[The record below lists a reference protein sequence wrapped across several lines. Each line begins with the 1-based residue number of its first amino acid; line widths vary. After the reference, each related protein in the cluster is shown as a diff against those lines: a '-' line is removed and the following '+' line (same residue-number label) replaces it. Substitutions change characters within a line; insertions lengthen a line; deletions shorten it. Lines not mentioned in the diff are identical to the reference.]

1 MKTLKRICSVILVL
15 SMLLTLAA
23 CGDGSKDKETT
34 SGAQDKTTQ
43 AAATTEGGSQGDA
56 TTEAAEREHVE
67 LNLYS
72 YAGIYPGL
80 EETWEAVNKILKEK
94 LNTTVNFHI
103 YTQKEYDSAVGT
115 MISSGAD
122 DMDIIF
128 TAQSRVNFD
137 KYTEMNA
144 FLPLEDYREQYLSGS
159 EAITLAPAW
168 DAVTRDGHLYAVPL
182 PRDTA
187 VSYNFQY
194 NATMVEDLGL
204 TVPDDYNTYLDL
216 VDFYYEA
223 KAARDKKYPEKASQ
237 PIIKKVNT
245 ALAGWYSIDPI
256 INNLIYANI
265 DGVTGFEGMGKGE
278 TAYCPFLE
286 EDYRELCKIWAK
298 LVKDGI
304 VAYDSKSYDQDGVL
318 TKTGEYLG
326 TFSLGTIFINEE
338 ANMPYYRSKL
348 YRAKESVLTN
358 SALTSGFAVSS
369 KCKYPERALEVI
381 EMLNTDEYLAT
392 VVRFGPEGV
401 GWTDKDNDGMIEF
414 TEANSDSKNRY
425 NHQWYAWQLGG
436 LTVSKVPPSSVV
448 GFGKVLEE
456 FNNAGTPSSNLG
468 FVLDTEPITN
478 EITACN
484 NVVKEFHDG
493 ILVLG
498 QNENVDKLC
507 DDFAQKLK
515 DNGIEKILKEVQ
527 AQLDAWRKANV
538 K

>member
-1 MKTLKRICSVILVL
+1 
-15 SMLLTLAA
+15 
-23 CGDGSKDKETT
+23 
-34 SGAQDKTTQ
+34 
-43 AAATTEGGSQGDA
+43 
-56 TTEAAEREHVE
+56 
-67 LNLYS
+67 
-72 YAGIYPGL
+72 
-80 EETWEAVNKILKEK
+80 
-94 LNTTVNFHI
+94 
-103 YTQKEYDSAVGT
+103 
-115 MISSGAD
+115 
-122 DMDIIF
+122 
-128 TAQSRVNFD
+128 
-137 KYTEMNA
+137 
-144 FLPLEDYREQYLSGS
+144 
-159 EAITLAPAW
+159 
-168 DAVTRDGHLYAVPL
+168 
-182 PRDTA
+182 
-187 VSYNFQY
+187 
-194 NATMVEDLGL
+194 
-204 TVPDDYNTYLDL
+204 
-216 VDFYYEA
+216 
-223 KAARDKKYPEKASQ
+223 
-237 PIIKKVNT
+237 
-245 ALAGWYSIDPI
+245 
-256 INNLIYANI
+256 
-265 DGVTGFEGMGKGE
+265 
-278 TAYCPFLE
+278 
-286 EDYRELCKIWAK
+286 
-298 LVKDGI
+298 
-304 VAYDSKSYDQDGVL
+304 
-318 TKTGEYLG
+318 
-326 TFSLGTIFINEE
+326 
-338 ANMPYYRSKL
+338 MPYYRSKL